1 MRWSGS
7 VTNYH
12 CFLLLSQT
20 YVLGNV
26 RSELF
31 FVYGCGLFIFYVV
44 FVFYSRHLYFYV
56 FYLISKGIFH
66 LGGLVSKMH
75 ISTIKS
81 SDDQVTTNPVAIN
94 DIFKGFY
101 TNLYKAETDFD
112 EPICKQYLDKWELP
126 RISQIDKESLEA
138 PLSLEELHV
147 SLKSLQK
154 GKSPGLDGL
163 PPELYLEI
171 WDLVGI
177 LMLNSFNFA
186 IEHGVF
192 HRDQTSLISL
202 LLKKRKDPLDCSSY
216 RPISLIPYDLKIYAK
231 VFASRMEDQ
240 GGPNWFHQ
248 GAQCI

>member
-1 MRWSGS
+1 M
-7 VTNYH
+7 
-12 CFLLLSQT
+12 T
-20 YVLGNV
+20 YLKV
-26 RSELF
+26 
-31 FVYGCGLFIFYVV
+31 
-44 FVFYSRHLYFYV
+44 
-56 FYLISKGIFH
+56 
-66 LGGLVSKMH
+66 
-75 ISTIKS
+75 
-81 SDDQVTTNPVAIN
+81 
-94 DIFKGFY
+94 FY

-112 EPICKQYLDKWELP
+112 EPICKQYLDKLELP
-126 RISQIDKESLEA
+126 QISQTDKESLEA

-147 SLKSLQK
+147 SLKSLKK

-192 HRDQTSLISL
+192 HRDQKTSLISL
-202 LLKKRKDPLDCSSY
+202 LLKKGKDPLDCSSY
-216 RPISLIPYDLKIYAK
+216 RPISLIPCDLKIYAK
-231 VFASRMEDQ
+231 VFCFSFGEGNSQSDQ

>member
-1 MRWSGS
+1 M
-7 VTNYH
+7 
-12 CFLLLSQT
+12 
-20 YVLGNV
+20 
-26 RSELF
+26 
-31 FVYGCGLFIFYVV
+31 
-44 FVFYSRHLYFYV
+44 
-56 FYLISKGIFH
+56 
-66 LGGLVSKMH
+66 
-75 ISTIKS
+75 
-81 SDDQVTTNPVAIN
+81 AIN

-112 EPICKQYLDKWELP
+112 EPICKQYLDKLELP
-126 RISQIDKESLEA
+126 RISQMDKESLEA

-192 HRDQTSLISL
+192 HRDQKTSLISL
-202 LLKKRKDPLDCSSY
+202 LLKKGKDPLDCSSY
-216 RPISLIPYDLKIYAK
+216 RPISLIPCDLKIYAK
-231 VFASRMEDQ
+231 VFASRLEKVIQSDQ